1 MFDLKN
7 ENNQPKRTRLK
18 GFYTALLVSLA
29 MIGAACAYAYQATNA
44 KLENNLN
51 SLQNE
56 LTAETNK
63 SENHTERQTETKIA
77 STQKAYDAAADV
89 QPQTDAYET
98 AYTTSEAESETQP
111 ETSTESE
118 QSAEIE
124 ESGHVIVIPI
134 DGEILAE
141 FSNGELVKS
150 ETTGTWQTHNGADIA
165 AEEGSA
171 VCAID
176 NGTVSE
182 VVKDA
187 LWGVCVSIDHG
198 NGIVSRYCG
207 LSGSL
212 NVKEGDVVESGQ
224 TIGSVGNTADIES
237 KLESHLH
244 FEVLKNDVYVDPIK
258 FVNE

>member
-7 ENNQPKRTRLK
+7 ENNQPKKTRLK

-44 KLENNLN
+44 KLEDNLN
-51 SLQNE
+51 SLQND
-56 LTAETNK
+56 LTAETDNITT
-63 SENHTERQTETKIA
+63 HTERQTETKIA
-77 STQKAYDAAADV
+77 ATHKAYDAAADV
-89 QPQTDAYET
+89 QPQTAPIET
-98 AYTTSEAESETQP
+98 AGTTTESETQP
-111 ETSTESE
+111 RTSAESE
-118 QSAEIE
+118 QNAESE

-187 LWGVCVSIDHG
+187 LWGVCVTIDHG

-212 NVKEGDVVESGQ
+212 NVKEGDTVESGQ

-237 KLESHLH
+237 KLDSHLH